1 MKFKYKYM
9 GARGIR
15 IEGKDYTTNDLI
27 EFDKPIEET
36 GLDSHFFEK
45 FGTWRDKEIYEGK
58 IAGLKDDLEMLK
70 LESTKEVKNLQRI
83 YDAKITAIE
92 EKIEYNKKM
101 IKEVF
106 EPEIAKESE
115 EVINTPKKHKGGR

>member
-58 IAGLKDDLEMLK
+58 IAGLEDDLEMLK

-101 IKEVF
+101 IKEVI
-106 EPEIAKESE
+106 EHEIAKESE